1 MKTEPLKESSKLKAL
16 ALLPAASR
24 YILGALVLT
33 GWTAMADSTS
43 QPSLSTETSSGSG
56 VSPEKT
62 RRRLEAD
69 VDRTVDEN
77 TVGMFFTYS
86 SKTDDTSKYAIDL
99 LATYKFGKNEEWAL
113 KFGLPYEFI
122 EPGNDHGISDLR
134 ILLNRSFKVSEKF
147 RWSAAV
153 GARLN
158 TAADLSLGTGSDD
171 IILEANSS
179 YRANE
184 YLQVKLGVGYERALY
199 TEPGGKD
206 TNRPYIGAGMH
217 GLLSSDMLWNAS
229 YDLKHNIGDD
239 ETEHILIFGLRYL
252 LGEQK
257 LWTVSTVF
265 RVPIITETNLR
276 YEVGAGISRYF

>member
-1 MKTEPLKESSKLKAL
+1 MKTDPSRLTIPAL
-16 ALLPAASR
+16 SR
-24 YILGALVLT
+24 YVLGALILTT
-33 GWTAMADSTS
+33 GWTAMADSTA
-43 QPSLSTETSSGSG
+43 QPSLSTETAGGNG
-56 VSPEKT
+56 VSPEKI
-62 RRRLEAD
+62 RSRLESN

-77 TVGMFFTYS
+77 NVGVFFTYT
-86 SKTDDTSKYAIDL
+86 SKTEGISKYAIDL
-99 LATYKFGKNEEWAL
+99 LATYKFGKNDEWSL
-113 KFGLPYEFI
+113 RFGLPYEFI
-122 EPGNDHGISDLR
+122 EPGNDHGLIDLR

-184 YLQVKLGVGYERALY
+184 HLQVKLGVGYERALY

-217 GLLSSDMLWNAS
+217 GFLSSDMLWNAS
-229 YDLKHNIGDD
+229 YDLKHNIDD
-239 ETEHILIFGLRYL
+239 DKTEHILIFGLHYI

-257 LWTVSTVF
+257 LWSLSSVF
-265 RVPIITETNLR
+265 RVPIITETELR